1 MELTNEIEI
10 RAPWER
16 VFALA
21 AATERWPE
29 LLPHYRF
36 VRRLRGN
43 DDHKLVEMAAWRDLY
58 PVRWTAIQRNLPD
71 DRRITFKHVR
81 GVSRGMEVEWRLTPT
96 ARGTHVLIWH
106 EFHSGIPLVGD
117 IFARRIV
124 GDLFVS
130 NIAGKTLRRFKQ
142 IAERDS
148 AGAVFVAGFSPSG
161 PQAG

>member
-1 MELTNEIEI
+1 MELTNEIMI

-16 VFALA
+16 VFELA

-36 VRRLRGN
+36 VRRLRGHA
-43 DDHKLVEMAAWRDLY
+43 DYKIVEMAAWRDIY
-58 PVRWTAIQRNLPD
+58 PVRWIAVQRNLPAE
-71 DRRITFKHVR
+71 RRISFRHIR

-96 ARGTHVLIWH
+96 PDGTHVLIWH
-106 EFHSGIPLVGD
+106 EFHSALPLVGAF
-117 IFARRIV
+117 FARRIV

-142 IAERDS
+142 LAER
-148 AGAVFVAGFSPSG
+148 G
-161 PQAG
+161 